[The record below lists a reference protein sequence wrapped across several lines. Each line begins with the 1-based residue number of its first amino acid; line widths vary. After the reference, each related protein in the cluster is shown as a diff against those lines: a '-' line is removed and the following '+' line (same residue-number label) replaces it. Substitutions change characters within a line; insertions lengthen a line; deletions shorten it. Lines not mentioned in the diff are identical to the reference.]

1 MTKVKGIT
9 IELETNTDKMQ
20 LKLRA
25 IADELDTIDNAWQCE
40 CGSFEYRDEGIHCTE
55 NNETISRTRV
65 CGECNEKYVMPIDD
79 ELPTRLESSD

>member
-25 IADELDTIDNAWQCE
+25 IAKHTEALANELDAIDNAWQCDY
-40 CGSFEYRDEGIHCTE
+40 CGHHEYVKHHVSGNDQLCK
-55 NNETISRTRV
+55 
-65 CGECNEKYVMPIDD
+65 CAKCNEKCVIKK
-79 ELPTRLESSD
+79 